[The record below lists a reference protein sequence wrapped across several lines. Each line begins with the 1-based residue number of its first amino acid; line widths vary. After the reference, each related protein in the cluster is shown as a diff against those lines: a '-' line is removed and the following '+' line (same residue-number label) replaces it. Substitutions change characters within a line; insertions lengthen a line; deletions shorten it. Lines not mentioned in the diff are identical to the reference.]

1 MKKQYFAPAWT
12 VLQAPAE
19 DILTSSPSSPL
30 NLVNGDAVDRE
41 AVWKIA

>member
-12 VLQAPAE
+12 VLQALAE
-19 DILTSSPSSPL
+19 DILTSSL

-41 AVWKIA
+41 AIWKIV